1 MKRIIKSKQV
11 FTLLFALMVPVALL
25 ASDINLRL
33 NVDKGTD
40 AKYNSTTEQVIT
52 QTING
57 MQQVINQNQIFE
69 YTISILGKGTEGNLE
84 AKVTFNRIAVDMKMQ
99 GMEMSF
105 DSEDESST
113 SPANP
118 QFLVFKAMVDK
129 SVTATISPLGK
140 IIEVKGVE
148 EMRNQMISETGGGAQ
163 AEQTIGAAITEE
175 SIKQM
180 FAGAFITYP
189 EKTINANSTWTENQT
204 IENQFVLNTIN
215 SYSVLSLNN
224 NEAQLSLSATMST
237 VPGNKSNM
245 QGMEVTYNLF
255 GTTSGTI
262 SLNPKT
268 GMITESSMEQNITG
282 NIAGDM
288 MGQKLDIPMAIVSKT
303 TVKQL

>member
-1 MKRIIKSKQV
+1 MKRIFNLKQV
-11 FTLLFALMVPVALL
+11 FTLLFALMMPVALL
-25 ASDINLRL
+25 ASDINLKL

-57 MQQVINQNQIFE
+57 MQQVINQHQIFE
-69 YTISILGKGTEGNLE
+69 YTISILGKATNGNLE
-84 AKVTFNRIAVDMKMQ
+84 TKVTFNRIAVDMKMQ

-105 DSEDESST
+105 DSEDKSGKA
-113 SPANP
+113 PANP

-140 IIEVKGVE
+140 ILEVKGVQ
-148 EMRNQMISETGGGAQ
+148 EMRNQMISETGGAQ

-189 EKTINANSTWTENQT
+189 EKAINANSTWTENQT

-215 SYSVLSLNN
+215 SYSVLSLNDN
-224 NEAQLSLSATMST
+224 KAQLSLSATMST

-262 SLNPKT
+262 SVNSKT
-268 GMITESSMEQNITG
+268 GMITESSIEQNING

-288 MGQKLDIPMAIVSKT
+288 MGQKLDIPMAITSKT